1 MTTVTTTPSTN
12 PALVAESRAAYQILH
27 LGYALAPILFGL
39 DKFLGVMT
47 DWTEFLPTFVTDAV
61 SGSVVMGIV
70 GVIEIVAGIGVW
82 LRPKIFAPV
91 VAAWLGVI
99 IITLVIAGG
108 FWDIAL
114 RDFGLMLGA
123 LALWRLARA
132 HAA

>member
-1 MTTVTTTPSTN
+1 MTTVTTTETGSAST
-12 PALVAESRAAYQILH
+12 LEESRLAYRILH
-27 LGYALAPILFGL
+27 LGFTVAPILFGL
-39 DKFLGVMT
+39 DKFFGLMT
-47 DWTEFLPTFVTDAV
+47 DWVDFLPAFVTETV
-61 SGSVVMGIV
+61 SGSVVMGVV
-70 GVIEIVAGIGVW
+70 GVIEIAAGIGVW

-99 IITLVIAGG
+99 IITLTISGG

-114 RDFGLMLGA
+114 RDFGLLLAA